1 MGEEMKADR
10 DGRAAALGFG
20 DDDRGD
26 GVDGK
31 TLISGPRLGPLEQW
45 WSL

>member
-20 DDDRGD
+20 DDDRGMEWMAR
-26 GVDGK
+26 
-31 TLISGPRLGPLEQW
+31 PW
-45 WSL
+45 